1 MSERKSIK
9 DRAMAAGFKAM
20 GKLMEDP
27 KRAEQVG
34 KAFETAQKTMAAID
48 ATQTR
53 ALHAA
58 GIAAK
63 DDFKAAG
70 KRIKALR
77 ERAESIT
84 ERLSRIEERLGR
96 PKSG

>member
-1 MSERKSIK
+1 VSERKTLK
-9 DRAMAAGFKAM
+9 DRALELGFKAM

-27 KRAEQVG
+27 GRAQKVG
-34 KAFETAQKTMAAID
+34 RALETAQKTLATID

-70 KRIKALR
+70 KRVKALR
-77 ERAESIT
+77 ERAESLG
-84 ERLSRIEERLGR
+84 EKLARIEDKVGK
-96 PKSG
+96 PKP